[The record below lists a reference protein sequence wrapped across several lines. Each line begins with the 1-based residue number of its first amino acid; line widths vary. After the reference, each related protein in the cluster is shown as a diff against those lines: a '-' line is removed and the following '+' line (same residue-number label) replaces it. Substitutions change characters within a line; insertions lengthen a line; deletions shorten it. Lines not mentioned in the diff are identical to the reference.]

1 MMGPVK
7 SSAKRNPSLRGL
19 SSIFATTVRKVTNQ
33 PMPEKKFQAEHTG
46 GGGTLAVAEHS
57 FNPSTQE
64 A

>member
-1 MMGPVK
+1 
-7 SSAKRNPSLRGL
+7 
-19 SSIFATTVRKVTNQ
+19 
-33 PMPEKKFQAEHTG
+33 MPEKKFQAEHTG